1 MNPAPLSASTVD
13 TSCLDVSLQIVKV
26 HILPAVSD
34 DGITNRDKNLMTEYV
49 CFVMIHLQS
58 RCPDCHVEREY
69 IISKLRNKAFILTN
83 QGFKRLVEV
92 PIHFS
97 KEYGNPV
104 NVNMLINVVDM

>member
-13 TSCLDVSLQIVKV
+13 TTCLDVSFVGNLTNLLHRIGVQWLSAHEIEKV

-58 RCPDCHVEREY
+58 SCPDCHVEREY
-69 IISKLRNKAFILTN
+69 IISQLRNKALF
-83 QGFKRLVEV
+83 
-92 PIHFS
+92 
-97 KEYGNPV
+97 
-104 NVNMLINVVDM
+104 